1 MSLLFDAVLA
11 LLVLGL
17 GWRVVATPAP
27 VPAAIAF
34 IAYGLAL
41 ALAWVR
47 LAAVDVALTEAA
59 VGGGITGM
67 VLLRAAG
74 QSPAAP
80 ARPPAGLR
88 VVAALLSA
96 AVAVALTAIVLA
108 LPEPAP
114 TLAPLAAEHMPATGL
129 GNPVT
134 GVLLVFRALDTLLE
148 TVVLLVGLL
157 AVWALSKDRGWQ
169 GAPPPLWAD
178 APHPAQDLIA
188 RVLAPLGVVVAIY
201 MFWAGAD
208 VPGGAFQGGAV
219 LAAMWLLLMTAGL
232 ARPPLAGG
240 RWLRAGLLAGPFGFL
255 FVGATGW
262 ATAGVFLGYPA
273 GWEKP
278 VIVAVEVAI
287 TLSIG
292 ITLALMV
299 LEPPADPAADGR
311 GAP

>member
-1 MSLLFDAVLA
+1 MSLLFDALLA
-11 LLVLGL
+11 LVLLAL
-17 GWRVVATPAP
+17 GWRVVATRAP

-34 IAYGLAL
+34 IAYGLTL

-59 VGGGITGM
+59 VGGGITGL

-74 QSPAAP
+74 RSPATETAP
-80 ARPPAGLR
+80 GTVQR
-88 VVAALLSA
+88 VVAGGLSA
-96 AVAVALTAIVLA
+96 AVALALAGVVLA

-114 TLAPLAAEHMPATGL
+114 TLAPQVVERMPATGL

-157 AVWALSKDRGWQ
+157 AVWALAQDRAWQ
-169 GAPPPLWAD
+169 APPPPLWAD
-178 APHPAQDLIA
+178 APHPAQDLLA
-188 RVLAPLGVVVAIY
+188 RMLAPVGVLVAIY

-219 LAAMWLLLMTAGL
+219 LAAMWLLAMTAGL
-232 ARPPLAGG
+232 ARPPRAGAL
-240 RWLRAGLLAGPFGFL
+240 WLRAGLLAGPFGFL
-255 FVGATGW
+255 LVGVSGW

-273 GWEKP
+273 GWEKQ
-278 VIVAVEVAI
+278 VIVAVEVLI

-292 ITLALMV
+292 VTLALMV
-299 LEPPADPAADGR
+299 LEPPGTAGEQ
-311 GAP
+311 GGT